1 MFDIDPVYMCCF
13 FIFVVILYLDY
24 NDKKDQNIE
33 KFDNMDGDQPDF
45 EKVSTVNF
53 SKTNLEFQDFG
64 NDTKNPPY
72 LKCPMCNLQFDC
84 ANYPY
89 DIDEKNTNVCTTCI
103 EKIYY
108 DTNNYQVFAKS
119 VGRPRQARNIR

>member
-1 MFDIDPVYMCCF
+1 MFDIDPVYFWCF
-13 FIFVVILYLDY
+13 VIFLVILYLDH
-24 NDKKDQNIE
+24 NDKKDKNIE
-33 KFDNMDGDQPDF
+33 NFNNMENNTF
-45 EKVSTVNF
+45 NMTNKSSVNF
-53 SKTNLEFQDFG
+53 SKTNLNFKNFG
-64 NDTKNPPY
+64 TNGQTPPY

-108 DTNNYQVFAKS
+108 DTNNYQVFARS
-119 VGRPRQARNIR
+119 AGRPRQARNIR